1 MQVPNGPY
9 YKLLESFL
17 PEPSEVYARHIEN
30 QAKET
35 KNLINQLIGKR
46 RFRLGATVQEVTKEA
61 QWEVYSNSHLP
72 DLYREYI
79 DCVKDD
85 ALRRVYEEKYLDLL
99 YTILQVSPS
108 ESKPQYRD
116 EVWSLAKGLVA
127 IGAPI
132 ELAWMIHL
140 DWMDYFDLNEA
151 VHSFNIIEFSSI
163 FPNHWLTLLLQALK
177 QSDVLDIWATV
188 YGESSNTNGYL
199 ATGVS
204 SGNLEGSFNTHKASL
219 DDLVSLLTPK
229 ILNLPHP
236 IISRIAAVCHLL
248 LEEYDSAIIYV
259 QQTNDM
265 LTRLQRSTDIKIAK
279 SRVNTDFLTAT
290 TQIFYEVPRHQGNA
304 KDTLTRLVSEQPHYR
319 PPRISLA
326 LLNLEM
332 GDDDECAE
340 QCRNILSDNATSL
353 AALTIYAKCLI
364 RRKEFLAGDEQLDI
378 ALRLLEKA
386 VFDGNRYKAEIYWLK
401 GHSIWLNDEIVDKSS
416 AYEFFATS
424 LKFNPNYANNY
435 TSLGLF
441 YKHFA
446 RQLDRASRCFQK
458 AFELEPTQID
468 SAREL
473 AIQYADSRQW
483 DVVEAIASRSIL
495 AESSNIKQRY
505 SWPYRTLGM
514 AEIMRKE
521 YRRAISHFQTALRIS
536 PMDGQ
541 CWLGL
546 GEAYSGSGRGKAAEK
561 AFERAFQLDKSIWH
575 AQFLLADLKRQNKEY
590 SEAATILQNINQ
602 KERAEFA
609 IMALLLQVLV
619 EWTSADINRGYIGF
633 AMNHLKHAADI
644 SIALL
649 KMESSSTIT
658 LQAVGDLCDL
668 YSKFDAP
675 SFDLELLKAALKG
688 IIYDPEDSLLPNHA
702 FLSEEYPDLDCWN
715 SLEPLTGLECMHAV
729 RLISVTK
736 IHRGRLATGSAWY
749 QLGISYKNLSFFCE
763 ELKNEFRTSSVNC
776 FKRALQ
782 SDSRNPQ
789 FWNALGVLNS
799 TLSPRASEIAFGRS
813 LHLNPKDADT
823 WRNLS
828 VLYQMHGK
836 TDLQASAFSQSQ
848 SIEPNLALTW
858 LLRSYIAI
866 SSGVS
871 NTDSFEL
878 LKHTLETFG
887 PFHHVLLAL
896 LSLVSWRQ
904 CIAEDNAVSGSIL
917 NNARYLIE
925 KISKRN
931 LTSPIL
937 LLLAQLDELLGD
949 LIKQAS
955 TLEKISEQLE
965 AEYENSEDEAT
976 LQFYKVTQALLARTY
991 CLNGNFEA
999 ATSYSEAVINLTENA
1014 ERSPVDIIHLS
1025 AKAILAISL
1034 SFQNDFD
1041 GAIKAMEEVVDQSP
1055 PAWQLTSLLAK
1066 LCWHSPNPLQKE
1078 KSMKVLQSWYV
1089 DMSKCLNV
1097 ANA

>member
-1 MQVPNGPY
+1 MQLPNGPY
-9 YKLLESFL
+9 FKLLESFL
-17 PEPSEVYARHIEN
+17 PEPSEVYAKHIEN

-35 KNLINQLIGKR
+35 KKLINELIGKR

-61 QWEVYSNSHLP
+61 QWEVYSKSHLP
-72 DLYREYI
+72 ELYREYI

-85 ALRRVYEEKYLDLL
+85 TLRRVYEEKYLDLL
-99 YTILQVSPS
+99 YTMLQVSPP
-108 ESKPQYRD
+108 ESKLQYRD
-116 EVWSLAKGLVA
+116 KVWSLAKGLVA
-127 IGAPI
+127 IAAPI
-132 ELAWMIHL
+132 QLAWVIYL
-140 DWMDYFDLNEA
+140 DWMDYFDLSEA
-151 VHSFNIIEFSSI
+151 VSSFDIIAFSSI
-163 FPNHWLTLLLQALK
+163 YPTHWLTLLMRTLK
-177 QSDVLDIWATV
+177 RSNVLDLWATL
-188 YGESSNTNGYL
+188 YGISSKSNGYL
-199 ATGVS
+199 ETNGS
-204 SGNLEGSFNTHKASL
+204 SNNLEDSSDTHKASL
-219 DDLVSLLTPK
+219 DDLVSVLTPK

-259 QQTNDM
+259 QQNNDT
-265 LTRLQRSTDIKIAK
+265 LIRLQTSTDVEMPK
-279 SRVNTDFLTAT
+279 SLANIDFLRATA
-290 TQIFYEVPRHQGNA
+290 QIFYEVPRHQGNA
-304 KDTLTRLVSEQPHYR
+304 KDTLTKLISEQPQCR
-319 PPRISLA
+319 PPKVSLA

-332 GDDDECAE
+332 GDNDGCAE
-340 QCRNILSDNATSL
+340 QCRNILSENATSL
-353 AALTIYAKCLI
+353 ATLLIYAKCLI
-364 RRKEFLAGDEQLDI
+364 RRKESFAGEEQLHL

-386 VFDGNRYKAEIYWLK
+386 VFDGNHYKAEIYWLK
-401 GHSIWLNDEIVDKSS
+401 GHAIWLNDEVKDKSA
-416 AYEFFATS
+416 AYKNFATS

-458 AFELEPTQID
+458 AFELDPNQID

-483 DVVEAIASRSIL
+483 DVVEAVASRSIS
-495 AESSNIKQRY
+495 AEKSNIKQRH
-505 SWPYRTLGM
+505 SWPYRTLGV
-514 AEIMRKE
+514 AEIMRKQ
-521 YRRAISHFQTALRIS
+521 YRRAIPHFQTALRIS

-561 AFERAFQLDKSIWH
+561 AFQRAFQLDESNWH

-590 SEAATILQNINQ
+590 SEAAKIIQNINQ
-602 KERAEFA
+602 DESTAFA
-609 IMALLLQVLV
+609 VKTLSLQVLV
-619 EWTSADINRGYIGF
+619 EWTSADFYRGYIGF
-633 AMNHLKHAADI
+633 AMDHIMHASDI

-649 KMESSSTIT
+649 KMESSSMIT

-675 SFDLELLKAALKG
+675 PFDLRPLKAALKDVT
-688 IIYDPEDSLLPNHA
+688 YNSEDSLLPSHV
-702 FLSEEYPDLDCWN
+702 FLSEEYPDLDCWKVFG
-715 SLEPLTGLECMHAV
+715 SLTGLECMHAV

-736 IHRGRLATGSAWY
+736 DHQSRLATGSAWY
-749 QLGISYKNLSFFCE
+749 LLGISYMNLSYFCK
-763 ELKNEFRTSSVNC
+763 ELKIEFKASSVKC

-782 SDSRNPQ
+782 FDTRNPQ
-789 FWNALGVLNS
+789 FWNALAVLNS
-799 TLSPRASEIAFGRS
+799 TLSPRASEIAFSRS

-836 TDLQASAFSQSQ
+836 TDLQLSAFSQSQ

-871 NTDSFEL
+871 NTDTFEL
-878 LKHTLETFG
+878 LKHTLDTFG
-887 PFHHVLLAL
+887 PFHYVLLAL
-896 LSLVSWRQ
+896 LSLVSWRRY
-904 CIAEDNAVSGSIL
+904 IAEGNAVPGSL
-917 NNARYLIE
+917 LHNARYLTE
-925 KISKRN
+925 KISKQN

-949 LIKQAS
+949 SYKEAS
-955 TLEKISEQLE
+955 TLEEISEQLE
-965 AEYENSEDEAT
+965 AEYEKSEDEAT

-991 CLNGNFEA
+991 CLVGNFEA

-1014 ERSPVDIIHLS
+1014 ERSPVDLIHLS
-1025 AKAILAISL
+1025 AKVILAISL
-1034 SFQNDFD
+1034 SFQNDDD
-1041 GAIKAMEEVVDQSP
+1041 GAIKAMEEAVDQSP

-1066 LCWHSPNPLQKE
+1066 LCWHSPNLLQRE
-1078 KSMKVLQSWYV
+1078 KSRKVLQAW
-1089 DMSKCLNV
+1089 
-1097 ANA
+1097 